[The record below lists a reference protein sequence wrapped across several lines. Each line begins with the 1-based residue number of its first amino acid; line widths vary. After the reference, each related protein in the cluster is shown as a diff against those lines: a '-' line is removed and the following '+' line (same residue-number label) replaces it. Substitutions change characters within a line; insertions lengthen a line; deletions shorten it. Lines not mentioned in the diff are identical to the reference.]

1 MARTSGRARGSAR
14 CRHRSVLRMGSV
26 LALMCLAVVLSD
38 HRIGMNRILIVD
50 DHPAFRAW
58 ARIVLA
64 ADGFR
69 IAGEAVDGVTALA
82 EVRRVR
88 PDVVLL
94 DVQLP
99 DADGFDVAEVLLAA
113 RPRPAI
119 ILTSSRDASAY
130 EADLARTSLP
140 FLSKEDLS
148 GSAIRL
154 LMGGRACPGDG

>member
-1 MARTSGRARGSAR
+1 
-14 CRHRSVLRMGSV
+14 
-26 LALMCLAVVLSD
+26 
-38 HRIGMNRILIVD
+38 MNRIVIVD

-58 ARIVLA
+58 ARAVLA
-64 ADGFR
+64 ADGFQ
-69 IAGEAVDGVTALA
+69 IAGEAVDGASAVV
-82 EVRRVR
+82 EVRAVR

-99 DADGFDVAEVLLAA
+99 DADGFEVADALLAA

-119 ILTSSRDASAY
+119 ILTSSRDVAAY
-130 EADLARTSLP
+130 EADLARTGLP
-140 FLSKEDLS
+140 FVSKEDLS